1 MYNKYEEQNV
11 DRLEIPC
18 NSINLLKENNIKKL
32 GDLSKYTRTNL
43 KDMGLLQ
50 NEVTKI
56 NVELELLGLGLK
68 G

>member
-50 NEVTKI
+50 NEVAKI

>member
-18 NSINLLKENNIKKL
+18 NSISLLKENNIKKL

>member
-50 NEVTKI
+50 NEVAK
-56 NVELELLGLGLK
+56 N
-68 G
+68 